1 MKQQYNFGQAV
12 FAIFRKSKRE
22 STQHT
27 SQHTVAS
34 HLLLPQRTKT
44 VDTIVIKPNM
54 KILTLNYLMSKTH
67 G

>member
-1 MKQQYNFGQAV
+1 MKQQNNFGQAV
-12 FAIFRKSKRE
+12 FAIFRKSKSE
-22 STQHT
+22 STQN
-27 SQHTVAS
+27 TVAS

>member
-12 FAIFRKSKRE
+12 FAIFCKSKRE
-22 STQHT
+22 STQYT

-34 HLLLPQRTKT
+34 HLPQRTKT